1 MRNKKIF
8 NFYPM
13 IHSLKK
19 LNTRDKNLKKKSSKL
34 HDNMTMH
41 WLDDHLI
48 NGQLKNKN
56 KSKNIHSWF
65 CPKNPRT
72 IKLLLDFLFT
82 RTDQ

>member
-1 MRNKKIF
+1 
-8 NFYPM
+8 
-13 IHSLKK
+13 
-19 LNTRDKNLKKKSSKL
+19 
-34 HDNMTMH
+34 MTMH

-48 NGQLKNKN
+48 NGQRKNKN
-56 KSKNIHSWF
+56 KSKNIHVWF